1 MTGYGPGR
9 SRPCARSPRLPGN
22 RGWADPDVRLGLGL
36 AVLLLAG
43 LPVHDH
49 SIGTR
54 ETRLFRAVNQ
64 LPQDLYPPAWILMQ
78 SGNLVAVPTAATLAV
93 LAGRPRLAAQLGLA
107 GTATWALSK
116 LVKRVYRRPRP
127 PALVQG
133 ARSRGPEP
141 SGLGYVSGHAGV
153 ALALGTAAWPYVN
166 TAGRLAIAAVV
177 PAVGLSRVYVGAHL
191 PLDVVGGT
199 ALGLATEAICERLMS
214 QQKMISQAWRT
225 AADSLTA
232 A

>member
-1 MTGYGPGR
+1 MTADGPVRLSPRG
-9 SRPCARSPRLPGN
+9 PKPRLPVN

-54 ETRLFRAVNQ
+54 ETRMFRAVNE
-64 LPQDLYPPAWILMQ
+64 LPQDIYAPAWVLMQ
-78 SGNLVAVPTAATLAV
+78 SGNLVAVPIAATLAA

-116 LVKRVYRRPRP
+116 LVKRIYRRPRP
-127 PALVQG
+127 SALVQG

-153 ALALGTAAWPYVN
+153 ALALGTAAWPHLN
-166 TAGRLAIAAVV
+166 TAGRLAVAAVV

-199 ALGLATEAICERLMS
+199 ALGLATEAICERLMGREAAITEEDPGRSDS
-214 QQKMISQAWRT
+214 Q
-225 AADSLTA
+225 
-232 A
+232 